1 MKKVILKYLPFTVV
15 SILSF
20 YLLPLFIKDTG
31 SAMFVLLI
39 SIPLVTVVNSFIHG
53 IRFGFDLFL
62 PLISAMLFTPTLFIF
77 YNESAW
83 IYILVFAAL
92 TIFGSA
98 VSVLFRKK

>member
-31 SAMFVLLI
+31 GAMFVLLI
-39 SIPLVTVVNSFIHG
+39 SIPLVTVVNSFIHS

-62 PLISAMLFTPTLFIF
+62 PLF
-77 YNESAW
+77 N
-83 IYILVFAAL
+83 
-92 TIFGSA
+92 
-98 VSVLFRKK
+98 